1 MVKDVHNASL
11 RHIRLT
17 EQDKKPVTNARDTQ
31 EVDAHQGRLVL
42 NVFQQYK
49 SATSLL
55 DDFDFYAK
63 RELVRANVRV
73 AKTLARTKPTV
84 TYGNN
89 GGGHEYRNDA
99 CLGGGR
105 GVSNYPEGSANY
117 LGNDYHG
124 NTRGNP
130 RSVHPNSHN
139 PRYPK
144 FTPSRVYPWPP
155 LFRGVPVPG
164 EFGVEVPEALQSQ
177 TVCPYALPA
186 SRRRNRGRCAP
197 RRLPS
202 RRPRRGQTTKTQAVT
217 TTATSRLKM
226 RIRGW
231 VLVRQLGAGKP
242 RARRGEAAWEGAG
255 RRGTPKTTRFLMKI
269 AFFES
274 CAAFFSHVSFRLIT
288 SPARSPR
295 AWVVT
300 AAAAAAVAVG
310 VEEAEGIPVMTA
322 PRCLEVCARK
332 SKPRRRRSARPDSK
346 TAISER
352 GAVLAA
358 SPCGAATAAAAAAA
372 GAAQAAE
379 APPWTARHSA
389 SSRRTEKGLSGS
401 SGVTGRAGSRPG
413 TLRAAAAV
421 ALRKEMEKPRVGTR
435 ETESEIRAVMT
446 KTRTLK

>member
-1 MVKDVHNASL
+1 LVVKDVHNASL

-117 LGNDYHG
+117 LGNAYHG

-130 RSVHPNSHN
+130 HSVHPNSHN

-164 EFGVEVPEALQSQ
+164 EFGVGGPGSSSVPD
-177 TVCPYALPA
+177 CLPIRPPGVA
-186 SRRRNRGRCAP
+186 SA
-197 RRLPS
+197 
-202 RRPRRGQTTKTQAVT
+202 Q
-217 TTATSRLKM
+217 
-226 RIRGW
+226 
-231 VLVRQLGAGKP
+231 P
-242 RARRGEAAWEGAG
+242 RAMRASAA
-255 RRGTPKTTRFLMKI
+255 
-269 AFFES
+269 
-274 CAAFFSHVSFRLIT
+274 SFA
-288 SPARSPR
+288 P
-295 AWVVT
+295 T
-300 AAAAAAVAVG
+300 AARTNDKNAGDNDYRDVATKNAHPGVG
-310 VEEAEGIPVMTA
+310 VGATVGGGETA
-322 PRCLEVCARK
+322 
-332 SKPRRRRSARPDSK
+332 SA
-346 TAISER
+346 
-352 GAVLAA
+352 
-358 SPCGAATAAAAAAA
+358 
-372 GAAQAAE
+372 
-379 APPWTARHSA
+379 
-389 SSRRTEKGLSGS
+389 
-401 SGVTGRAGSRPG
+401 TG
-413 TLRAAAAV
+413 
-421 ALRKEMEKPRVGTR
+421 
-435 ETESEIRAVMT
+435 
-446 KTRTLK
+446 